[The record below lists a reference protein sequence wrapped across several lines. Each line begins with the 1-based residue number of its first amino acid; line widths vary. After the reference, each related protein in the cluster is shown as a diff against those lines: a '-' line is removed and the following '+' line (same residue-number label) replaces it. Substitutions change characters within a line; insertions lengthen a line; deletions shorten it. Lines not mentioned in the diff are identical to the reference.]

1 MLKEIWNNVLMAYG
15 AYFGGSAI
23 FALSLAG
30 MVYIYVTEEK
40 KVQRW
45 YLVWLPFCI
54 LLMIFLPFIMWIME
68 HAIHET
74 DTYWRMFWMYPTGII
89 LAYSGTRLIA
99 CAKQG
104 IKQGMT
110 LLAVLGIL
118 ILAGQWVGTGEN
130 YVRVHNG
137 YKLPDEVVEIGQILE
152 REENVYAVAP
162 EDVACIIRLYNADI
176 HMLYGRD
183 LYRGWVTEES
193 VLELS
198 EILDMAGDNAERVAE
213 IARQY
218 GVNYVVTYTE
228 SKTAYDNQA
237 DYMEYI
243 GGNELYS
250 VYAIKK

>member
-1 MLKEIWNNVLMAYG
+1 MKEIWNAILSAYG

-30 MVYIYVTEEK
+30 MVYIFVTEEK
-40 KVQRW
+40 KIQKW
-45 YLVWLPFCI
+45 YLIWLPVCI
-54 LLMIFLPFIMWIME
+54 LFMIFMPVIMWVME

-74 DTYWRMFWMYPTGII
+74 DTYWRMFWLYPAGII

-99 CAKQG
+99 HAKQG
-104 IKQGMT
+104 LKQGIT
-110 LLAVLGIL
+110 LLAILAIL
-118 ILAGQWVGTGEN
+118 ILAGKWVGTGEN
-130 YVRVHNG
+130 YTRVHNA
-137 YKLPDEVVEIGQILE
+137 YKLPDEVIEVGQILE
-152 REENVYAVAP
+152 KQEAVYAVAP

-198 EILDMAGDNAERVAE
+198 EILDMAGDNAERAVE
-213 IARQY
+213 IAKQY
-218 GVNYVVTYTE
+218 GVNYIVIYTE
-228 SKTAYDNQA
+228 SKEAYDSQT
-237 DYMEYI
+237 DCIEYI

-250 VYAIKK
+250 VYAVR

>member
-1 MLKEIWNNVLMAYG
+1 MKEIWNAILTSYG
-15 AYFGGSAI
+15 FYFDGSAV
-23 FALSLAG
+23 FALSLMG

-40 KVQRW
+40 KLQRW

-54 LLMIFLPFIMWIME
+54 LLMIFMPFIMWIME
-68 HAIHET
+68 HTIHET
-74 DTYWRMFWMYPTGII
+74 ATYWRLFWMYPVGII
-89 LAYSGTRLIA
+89 LAYSGTKLITH
-99 CAKQG
+99 AKRG
-104 IKQGMT
+104 IKQGIT

-118 ILAGQWVGTGEN
+118 MLAGKWVGTGEN
-130 YVRVHNG
+130 YTRVHNV

-152 REENVYAVAP
+152 KEENVYAAAP

-176 HMLYGRD
+176 HMLYGRN

-213 IARQY
+213 IAREY
-218 GVNYVVTYTE
+218 GVNCIVIYTD
-228 SKTAYDNQA
+228 SKYSYDNQKNC
-237 DYMEYI
+237 MEYI